1 MPELQLCLRSSPAL
15 AGCITHPEARSLLF
29 VIIITGMNCICWFRI
44 ARGFIARS
52 AVISHVAS
60 LISRIGL
67 RAGGLCLCNLA
78 RNTLSSGEPAIAVS
92 N

>member
-1 MPELQLCLRSSPAL
+1 MCQEVSSEGGYSPKMPRP
-15 AGCITHPEARSLLF
+15 LF
-29 VIIITGMNCICWFRI
+29 VCRW
-44 ARGFIARS
+44 GFIARS

-60 LISRIGL
+60 LIPRIGL